1 MPVQQPKMPENG
13 GRMVSMN
20 EINQLT
26 KLAAMPLAIANLN
39 RRLLAEKKFSSSP
52 NTDELPVPS
61 MNVTHDN
68 FMNFKP
74 KVEIDLPNVM
84 EAVKAMAKP
93 GY

>member
-1 MPVQQPKMPENG
+1 MP
-13 GRMVSMN
+13 
-20 EINQLT
+20 
-26 KLAAMPLAIANLN
+26 
-39 RRLLAEKKFSSSP
+39 
-52 NTDELPVPS
+52 LPVPA